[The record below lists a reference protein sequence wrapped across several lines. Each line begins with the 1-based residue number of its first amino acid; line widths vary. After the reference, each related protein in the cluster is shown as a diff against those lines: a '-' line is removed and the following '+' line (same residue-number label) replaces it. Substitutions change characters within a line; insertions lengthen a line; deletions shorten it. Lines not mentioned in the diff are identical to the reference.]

1 MKFISFPS
9 FPFSRTRVVDRTNT
23 STLHTVQV
31 FAFYQVGG
39 FDGFFNICLSLIS
52 DIDELVK
59 VSEDARTDLQKKQL
73 LQAYGTIELML
84 QLVHP
89 TISAK
94 TLFDSSQTHMII
106 TRDKGETDAD
116 FFEPHNFLVK
126 LRFTAL
132 PTLRRLWEASWLAEA
147 PVGVSRSVVRCML
160 EVVNGE
166 SEDGKSDN
174 GDGSVPPVIPRAGPS
189 EAHMRLLM
197 DMGFPRSAVERALVH
212 ANNDINS
219 ATEYL
224 LSLPFPLPPDPEPA
238 IIEAE
243 SVAEAMTTEE
253 SPEGSVSNTDEGGS
267 PLPPTIDED
276 INLPVPSH
284 GKSGDEWRRLL
295 DEAREPLKVNI
306 SKQSLAL
313 IDQHL
318 SLLFD
323 LHIVFTK
330 NSKHQEEAVNHLVD
344 DISSFSTYAYDVQEQ
359 PLANRCRL
367 LALVLCEKPS
377 SLGPDLRNTLMER
390 LLALLLTTRDSE
402 HPPKW
407 LAAHLLVTEA
417 LFTLADEPR
426 TISVPK
432 EGETI
437 VPGPIAVGPQRPEAR
452 SIVFDFCLQLLTND
466 DLPADEL
473 LSVLRLFVLLT
484 RDRQMAAKFIERDGL
499 SSLFKRMRK
508 SAVTGGSSYVASVL
522 RHVIED
528 IPIIQGIMQQT
539 IKSYFSQPRR
549 VVDLPTYV
557 KNSSAIALRDMDLF
571 IHVTNNMCLVE
582 SPFASPHIR
591 LQGGVQQTNKRATG
605 PEISADMQIDN
616 PQTSPSCSV
625 PNKSVE
631 VVVHLLVNEVMTTA
645 KLIEE
650 TPSPSTLDSDS
661 LSPSKSETN
670 DQSSS
675 PVDVQDK
682 HQYLCFVM
690 QCLTE
695 LLFSYD
701 SCKIAFLSYSSKKRS
716 QPQPKELSTKLRTT
730 MLHFLLSDIIT
741 YSTINP
747 ASNPKLRNR
756 VALCSWA
763 MNVVGALC
771 ADTSVAQETKDISSD
786 LLLVRKFVLE
796 TISRAIKEFWST
808 TESTEAR
815 YGRLLALADL
825 CYRLLTVRVNP
836 NTRKQQQ
843 DDIPTHLAKIMLEK
857 NFVATLTNALSEV
870 DLNYPNVRN
879 LIASVLRPLE
889 YL

>member
-1 MKFISFPS
+1 M
-9 FPFSRTRVVDRTNT
+9 
-23 STLHTVQV
+23 QV

-39 FDGFFNICLSLIS
+39 FDGFFDIYASLIS

-59 VSEDARTDLQKKQL
+59 VSEEVRTILQKKQL
-73 LQAYGTIELML
+73 QQAFGTIELML

-89 TISAK
+89 IISAK
-94 TLFDSSQTHMII
+94 TLFDSAQTAMII
-106 TRDKGETDAD
+106 SRDKRETDVD
-116 FFEPHNFLVK
+116 YFEPHNFLVK
-126 LRFTAL
+126 LRFAAL
-132 PTLRRLWEASWLAEA
+132 PTVRRLWESSWLAEA
-147 PVGVSRSVVRCML
+147 PVGVSRYVVRCML
-160 EVVNGE
+160 EIVNGE
-166 SEDGKSDN
+166 NEDGKSDPS
-174 GDGSVPPVIPRAGPS
+174 DASVPPVIPRAAPS
-189 EAHMRLLM
+189 ETHIRLLT
-197 DMGFPRSAVERALVH
+197 DMGFPRSAVERALAH
-212 ANNDINS
+212 ANNDVNS

-224 LSLPFPLPPDPEPA
+224 LSLPFPLPPDPEPPNFQPEGTMEETMA
-238 IIEAE
+238 
-243 SVAEAMTTEE
+243 TEE
-253 SPEGSVSNTDEGGS
+253 TPEGSRSNTDAGGS
-267 PLPPTIDED
+267 PPPPTIDND
-276 INLPVPSH
+276 ANPSAPSQ
-284 GKSGDEWRRLL
+284 GRSSDEWRQVL
-295 DEAREPLKVNI
+295 DEAREPLKINI
-306 SKQSLAL
+306 SKRSLSL
-313 IDQHL
+313 IDEHL

-330 NSKHQEEAVNHLVD
+330 GSKHQEQAIRNLVD
-344 DISSFSTYAYDVQEQ
+344 DISSFSANAYDVQEQ

-377 SLGPDLRNTLMER
+377 SLEPELRNTLMER
-390 LLALLLTTRDSE
+390 LLALLLTTRDPENPS
-402 HPPKW
+402 KW
-407 LAAHLLVTEA
+407 LAAHMLVTEA

-437 VPGPIAVGPQRPEAR
+437 VPGSIAVGPPRPEAR

-484 RDRQMAAKFIERDGL
+484 RDRQMAAKFVNRDGL
-499 SSLFKRMRK
+499 SSLFRRLRK

-522 RHVIED
+522 RHIVED
-528 IPIIQGIMQQT
+528 VPIIQGIMQQT
-539 IKSYFSQPRR
+539 IKGYFSQSRR
-549 VVDLPTYV
+549 IVDLPTYV
-557 KNSSAIALRDMDLF
+557 KNCSAIALRDMDLF
-571 IHVTNNMCLVE
+571 INVTNNMCLVE
-582 SPFASPHIR
+582 NPHASPHIKF
-591 LQGGVQQTNKRATG
+591 QPGVQPTDKNTASGENST
-605 PEISADMQIDN
+605 EMQIDS
-616 PQTSPSCSV
+616 PPTSASCSI

-631 VVVHLLVNEVMTTA
+631 AVIHLLVNELMDTT
-645 KLIEE
+645 KSINE
-650 TPSPSTLDSDS
+650 TPSASALDPNSPSARHDTIGDGAS
-661 LSPSKSETN
+661 SKSESN
-670 DQSSS
+670 DQAS
-675 PVDVQDK
+675 PPIDVQDR

-701 SCKIAFLSYSSKKRS
+701 SCKIAFLSYSSKKRPQQS
-716 QPQPKELSTKLRTT
+716 QTKELSTKFRTT
-730 MLHFLLSDIIT
+730 TLHFLLSDIIT

-747 ASNPKLRNR
+747 ASDPKNRNR
-756 VALCSWA
+756 ATLCSWA

-771 ADTSVAQETKDISSD
+771 VDTSAAQETKEISSD

-796 TISRAIKEFWST
+796 TISRAIKEIWSS

-825 CYRLLTVRVNP
+825 CHRLLTVRVNP

-879 LIASVLRPLE
+879 LVASVLRPLE
-889 YL
+889 HL